1 MKNFVGSSEDLNLET
16 EYEDEVQSE
25 ETNEQILILSE
36 KRVFNFVMKQ
46 KFHVSGKKLKIFR
59 NQKLYC
65 TWLHLHCLL
74 IRILDPR
81 AERHLL
87 LRIH

>member
-1 MKNFVGSSEDLNLET
+1 MGSSEDLNLET

-25 ETNEQILILSE
+25 ETSEQILILSE
-36 KRVFNFVMKQ
+36 KCVFNFVMKH
-46 KFHVSGKKLKIFR
+46 KFHVSDKKLKIFR